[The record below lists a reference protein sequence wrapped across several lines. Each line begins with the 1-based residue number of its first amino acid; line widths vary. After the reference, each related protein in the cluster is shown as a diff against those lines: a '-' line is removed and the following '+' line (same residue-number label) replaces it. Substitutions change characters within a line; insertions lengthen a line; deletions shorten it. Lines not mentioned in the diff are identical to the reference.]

1 MIRAIVVDDE
11 MAAINSL
18 TWELRK
24 FSKTISIIE
33 TFTSAQEALSG
44 INYLKPDCVFL
55 DIEMP
60 EMNGFTL
67 LQKLDYR
74 NFAVVITT
82 AYNQYAIQAIK
93 ESAIDYLLKPVDG
106 DEIEVV
112 VKKLHKMDR
121 TNSFQHQ
128 FKETFDA
135 LSRANGP
142 QMLQIPVNG
151 KILFVRTDDIIYCES
166 DGNYSKIYLESS
178 KKLYVSKKLKELEEM
193 LSESLF
199 FRIHN
204 SYIIHMLKVTEYLR
218 GDGYVVLSN
227 GKNIPVSRL
236 KKEDFLNKMS
246 H

>member
-1 MIRAIVVDDE
+1 

-33 TFTSAQEALSG
+33 TFTSAREALSG

-67 LQKLDYR
+67 LKKVDYR

-106 DEIEVV
+106 DEIEAV
-112 VKKLHKMDR
+112 VKKLQKLGEAE
-121 TNSFQHQ
+121 SFKHH
-128 FKETFDA
+128 FNETFEA

-151 KILFVRTDDIIYCES
+151 KILFIKAEDIIYCES
-166 DGNYSKIYLESS
+166 DGNYSRIYLESS

-193 LSESLF
+193 LSVNLF

-204 SYIIHMLKVTEYLR
+204 SYIIHILKVTEYLR
-218 GDGYVVLSN
+218 GDGYVVLTS
-227 GKNIPVSRL
+227 GKKIPVSRL
-236 KKEDFLNKMS
+236 KKEEFLNKMS
-246 H
+246 L